1 LTKIL
6 AGFGQE
12 YFWSQHSSCVPAIK
26 YLEEDNKKMC
36 QNCPLCV
43 RLVASQAS
51 SGANIKKNSGSEKKS
66 NPSKLRHDVSV
77 VEQRV
82 E

>member
-36 QNCPLCV
+36 QNCPLCAW
-43 RLVASQAS
+43 RQAS

>member
-26 YLEEDNKKMC
+26 YLEEDNKKIC
-36 QNCPLCV
+36 QNCPLCAW
-43 RLVASQAS
+43 RQAS
-51 SGANIKKNSGSEKKS
+51 KLWGKHKKKIRQQRKK
-66 NPSKLRHDVSV
+66 K
-77 VEQRV
+77 
-82 E
+82 